1 MLKKIG
7 FLVNPYAG
15 AGGRIGRKGS
25 DELCLENPEIPS
37 RVARFLVKAP
47 EDAIYVTPKL
57 KMGEIYFIKTKLK
70 YDTIPIGEKEKTTR
84 YDTIDSVKEFVRRG
98 VDIIVFVGGDGTA
111 RDVFEGLQGA
121 QIPILGVPAGVKM
134 HSGVFANT
142 PEAAAILLTK
152 FLHDEAKIVREEILD
167 VDEEA
172 YRKGTYSVKL
182 YYIALAISSNS
193 LLTPSKEETQYSEDE
208 LEEIADY
215 IIDNMDDNITYIMGP
230 GSTVKYIERK
240 LKINTPF
247 LGIDIIRGKKLIKEN
262 VSYFDLINLTG
273 ELKILLTPIGKQGF
287 LIGRG
292 NQELGPMFLRKVKKD
307 DLIVVSTL
315 SKLYTI
321 NCFRIDTGDEN
332 LDKLFSGVYNVI
344 VGYNKFYAIKTCQ

>member
-15 AGGRIGRKGS
+15 SGGRIGKKGS
-25 DELCLENPEIPS
+25 DELNIENPEIPM
-37 RVARFLVKAP
+37 RVTRFLSKAP
-47 EDAIYVTPKL
+47 EDAIYLTPRL
-57 KMGEIYFIKTKLK
+57 KMGEIHFTKSKLK
-70 YDTIPIGEKEKTTR
+70 YETIPIGEKKKTTR
-84 YDTIDSVKEFVRRG
+84 YDTIDSVREFVKRG

-111 RDVFEGLQGA
+111 RDVAEGLQGA
-121 QIPILGVPAGVKM
+121 EIPILGVPAGVKM

-152 FLHDEAKIVREEILD
+152 FLHDEAKTVKEEILD
-167 VDEEA
+167 IDEEA
-172 YRKGTYSVKL
+172 YRKGTYFVKL
-182 YYIALAISSNS
+182 YHIVLTISSNN
-193 LLTPSKEETQYSEDE
+193 LLTPSKGEMQYSEDE
-208 LEEIADY
+208 LGEIADY

-240 LKINTPF
+240 LKIDTPF

-262 VSYFDLINLTG
+262 VNYFDLINLTG
-273 ELKILLTPIGKQGF
+273 ELKIVLTPIGKQGF

-292 NQELGPMFLRKVKKD
+292 NLELGPIFLRKVKKD
-307 DLIVVSTL
+307 DLIVVSTF

-321 NCFRIDTGDEN
+321 NCLRIDTGDEN